1 MASRGWMGSG
11 WLSPVEAVGG
21 DLRRLG
27 LLRCRGGGPQGAAED
42 EGLSVLLGDRSMRR
56 KGSTGACGGVAHRAE
71 EEKGKGGSGL
81 AHGEGEKKGGGG
93 VQRLGATWR
102 SAWGGMVAGKARGQ
116 RTWWLVS
123 VCRAMQGSGRHAWA
137 ARERVGRLRK
147 MR

>member
-1 MASRGWMGSG
+1 VRRGTASRGWMGSG

-21 DLRRLG
+21 DLSRLG

-71 EEKGKGGSGL
+71 EEKGKGGVWLSARGRRK
-81 AHGEGEKKGGGG
+81 ERGGGG
-93 VQRLGATWR
+93 PAAWRHMEECVGGHGGRQGTR
-102 SAWGGMVAGKARGQ
+102 SADVVASKCLPRYAGE
-116 RTWWLVS
+116 
-123 VCRAMQGSGRHAWA
+123 RAA
-137 ARERVGRLRK
+137 RVGRLRK